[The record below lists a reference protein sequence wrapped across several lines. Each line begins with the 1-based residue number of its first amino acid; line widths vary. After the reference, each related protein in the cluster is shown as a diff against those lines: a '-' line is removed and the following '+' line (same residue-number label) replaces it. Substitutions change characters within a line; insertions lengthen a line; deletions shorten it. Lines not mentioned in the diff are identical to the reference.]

1 MRSINHLKA
10 LPRTVLRRFQGQ
22 TAEANSG
29 EASQSTQSS
38 RVPVDVEGWLSV
50 LQSKA
55 QTPEGKSLSIQLAS
69 LINYYN
75 RKFEESE
82 KSKINWEDWKKRIQ
96 TPGLV
101 DKIRLNT
108 ESLVQENYTK
118 SEMREEEKKSTPSAH
133 EQAINKELIYFKT
146 LWNAFYED
154 NLNQHVDLKFIPR
167 LTDLTSTEQIEYF
180 PASVM
185 EHARL
190 TETQVLTKNAYED
203 TPIGTYLYQQ
213 FFWGKRFATLYYH
226 SCNDHRGIKGTVNIM
241 GR

>member
-1 MRSINHLKA
+1 MRSINQWKTLSGV
-10 LPRTVLRRFQGQ
+10 TLRRFQGQ
-22 TAEANSG
+22 TVN
-29 EASQSTQSS
+29 QSDS
-38 RVPVDVEGWLSV
+38 RTPVDVDGWLSV

-55 QTPEGKSLSIQLAS
+55 QTAEGKSLGIQLAS

-75 RKFEESE
+75 HKFEESE

-96 TPGLV
+96 TKDIV
-101 DKIRLNT
+101 DRIRNNT
-108 ESLVQENYTK
+108 ESLLQENYV
-118 SEMREEEKKSTPSAH
+118 KKEVGTTAKQEPSAH
-133 EQAINKELIYFKT
+133 EQAITKELVYFKT

-167 LTDLTSTEQIEYF
+167 LSDVQQPEYYEYF
-180 PASVM
+180 PAIAM

-190 TETQVLTKNAYED
+190 TETQVLVKSAYED
-203 TPIGTYLYQQ
+203 TPVGTYLFQQ

-226 SCNDHRGIKGTVNIM
+226 PCNDHRCAKGTVNIM